1 MKKTLTTLTFLMA
14 GSAFA
19 GGAVAPIT
27 TPATVAAPSAV
38 VTVACTVGADAKAA
52 IDLVVKKGL
61 LPASYTTNFDWCK
74 AVTRQEV
81 AIILS
86 RLLAQ
91 MPAQQTT
98 FNPAELDVLRRGVQ
112 DAVAG
117 LQEVRATQADQAK
130 AIADLQAQLAALQE
144 QLKNM
149 PAPGSGEAGATGP
162 AGEQGPAGEAGP
174 AGPAG
179 PQGPAGAAGAV
190 GPQGPAGPAGPAGA
204 QGPAGPAG
212 PQGIQGERGER
223 GEAYVP
229 PAAPFRNGNYVGLSA
244 YAVTQSSVGYM
255 VRLSVGNDQLVNAFG
270 VRVTGDI
277 AVRGNTP
284 GNSISGAVTYRVT
297 EGRIDGLLG
306 VGAGYNLSKA
316 ATFGELSIGVDYRL
330 TDNIALYGE
339 GRQHYYFN
347 IGNPYPNISSI
358 AAGLKFR
365 F

>member
-1 MKKTLTTLTFLMA
+1 MKKTLTTLSLMLA

-19 GGAVAPIT
+19 GGGVAPIT
-27 TPATVAAPSAV
+27 TPAQVAAPTAV
-38 VTVACTVGADAKAA
+38 VTVACTVGAEAKAA
-52 IDLVVKKGL
+52 IDLVVSKGL
-61 LPASYTTNFDWCK
+61 LPASYTAKFDWCQ

-91 MPAQQTT
+91 MPKDQTT
-98 FNPAELDVLRRGVQ
+98 FNPAELDVLRKGVQ

-117 LQEVRATQADQAK
+117 LQEVRAAQADQAK

-149 PAPGSGEAGATGP
+149 PTATGEAGA
-162 AGEQGPAGEAGP
+162 AGAQGEAGP
-174 AGPAG
+174 AGPQGETGPAG
-179 PQGPAGAAGAV
+179 PQGE
-190 GPQGPAGPAGPAGA
+190 AGPAGA

-212 PQGIQGERGER
+212 PAGPQGPAGPAGAQGPQGERGEK
-223 GEAYVP
+223 GDPYIP
-229 PAAPFRNGNYVGLSA
+229 PAAPFRNGNYIGVSA
-244 YAVTQSSVGYM
+244 YAVTQNTVGYM
-255 VRLSVGNDQLVNAFG
+255 ARVQVGNDQLINSFG
-270 VRVTGDI
+270 VRLTGDI
-277 AVRGNTP
+277 AIRGNTP
-284 GNSISGAVTYRVT
+284 GNSASAAVTYRIT

-306 VGAGYNLSKA
+306 VGAGYNFNKS

-330 TDNIALYGE
+330 MDNLALYGE

-347 IGNPYPNISSI
+347 INNATPNISSI
-358 AAGLKFR
+358 ALGLKFR

>member
-1 MKKTLTTLTFLMA
+1 MKKTLLTMTFLMA
-14 GSAFA
+14 GSASA

-38 VTVACTVGADAKAA
+38 VTVACTVGADARAA
-52 IDLVVKKGL
+52 IDLVVSKGL
-61 LPASYTTNFDWCK
+61 LPASYTTTFDWCR

-117 LQEVRATQADQAK
+117 LQELRATQADQAR
-130 AIADLQAQLAALQE
+130 AIADLRAQLATLQE
-144 QLKNM
+144 QLRNM
-149 PAPGSGEAGATGP
+149 PTPGSGEAGA
-162 AGEQGPAGEAGP
+162 AGAAGAPGAQGP

-179 PQGPAGAAGAV
+179 PQGEAGAAGA
-190 GPQGPAGPAGPAGA
+190 QGPAGPAGPAGA

-223 GEAYVP
+223 GEAYFP
-229 PAAPFRNGNYVGLSA
+229 PAAPYRNGNYVGLSA
-244 YAVTQSSVGYM
+244 YAITQSTVGYM
-255 VRLSVGNDQLVNAFG
+255 VRVSAGNDQLVNSFG
-270 VRVTGDI
+270 VRLTGDI

-284 GNSISGAVTYRVT
+284 GNSLSGAVTYRVT

-306 VGAGYNLSKA
+306 VGAGYNFSKA

-330 TDNIALYGE
+330 TDNIAIYGE